1 MEAPKNFE
9 NAEEAKK
16 NKNLEKLRL
25 LKLKQKEKKEKEK
38 QKKEKKLKKLIE
50 SKENKKEND
59 FKKISSDT
67 KIPLNLIKNMATGN
81 ENFVSS
87 TKMSFEEPKKPDSE
101 QILCPGSDEEQEK
114 KEKEQEK
121 RVLAGFK
128 KELNL
133 EKFSSFLEKKRN
145 KELLEES
152 DEEKKTKIIN
162 KFNKKYKN
170 FITRNREGIKFK
182 YAGVPF
188 KKQLSSFTHPKK
200 IADEFFKNFLRKPEP
215 LKEEIEEE
223 EEEEEEA
230 EAEEKEEEIEAEE
243 PKKEDEEFDYEE
255 EEEPEDPVE
264 RERYALFKKNP
275 LAYNISL
282 DYVQKIIELAMNP
295 EKRKRR
301 EERKKR
307 RKEKE
312 EKIKEMKKERFKKV
326 EMSNFNFN
334 Y

>member
-1 MEAPKNFE
+1 MEAQKNFE
-9 NAEEAKK
+9 NDEEAKK
-16 NKNLEKLRL
+16 NKNLEKLRI
-25 LKLKQKEKKEKEK
+25 LKIKKKEKKEKEK
-38 QKKEKKLKKLIE
+38 QKKEQKLKKLIE

-59 FKKISSDT
+59 LKKISSDT

-81 ENFVSS
+81 ENIVSP
-87 TKMSFEEPKKPDSE
+87 TKMFFGEPKKPDSE

-121 RVLAGFK
+121 RVLLGFK
-128 KELNL
+128 RELNL

-145 KELLEES
+145 KEIIEES
-152 DEEKKTKIIN
+152 DEEKKDKIN
-162 KFNKKYKN
+162 KKYNKKYKN
-170 FITRNREGIKFK
+170 FVTRNRDLLKIK
-182 YAGVPF
+182 YAGEEM
-188 KKQLSSFTHPKK
+188 KKQLNPFIHPKK
-200 IADEFFKNFLRKPEP
+200 ISDEFFNNFLRKPEP
-215 LKEEIEEE
+215 LKEQVEEE

-230 EAEEKEEEIEAEE
+230 EAEEKEEEIEEVE
-243 PKKEDEEFDYEE
+243 DPEKEEEFDYEE

-326 EMSNFNFN
+326 EVSNFNFK